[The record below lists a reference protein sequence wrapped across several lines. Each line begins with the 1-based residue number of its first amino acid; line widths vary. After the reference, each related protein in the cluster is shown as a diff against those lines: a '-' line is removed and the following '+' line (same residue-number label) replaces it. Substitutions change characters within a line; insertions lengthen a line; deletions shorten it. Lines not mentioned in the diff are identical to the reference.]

1 MRFKTLLRQMKDSRG
16 LFTFN
21 EQLKAILDE
30 VDKSSFASEMARFS
44 INRVEPI
51 NRSNIR
57 GLRRFGQAK

>member
-1 MRFKTLLRQMKDSRG
+1 MKDSRG

-44 INRVEPI
+44 INRLEPI